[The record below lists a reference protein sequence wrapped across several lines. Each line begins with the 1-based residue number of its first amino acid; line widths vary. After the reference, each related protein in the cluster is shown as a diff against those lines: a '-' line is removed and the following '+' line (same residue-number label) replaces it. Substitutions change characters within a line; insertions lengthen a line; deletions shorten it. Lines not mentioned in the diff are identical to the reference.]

1 MANAAAII
9 LVTVGAF
16 VATDVDDMVVLAVLF
31 LGYRTSGAPQP
42 RQIVLGQYL
51 GFLVLVGVSASAALG
66 LALVS
71 LHWVGLLGFVP
82 LALGIR
88 GLWSA
93 RGGAGGQPSLPSL
106 RLFRGRSGPFAIAA
120 ATISTGGDNISVY
133 TPLLRTLGWPASALA
148 VVVLFAML
156 GVWCAIGAAIG
167 TNDTVVATLSRLGHF
182 LVPILYIC
190 IGALLLIDTGV
201 LVRLVRLF

>member
-1 MANAAAII
+1 MANAATII

-16 VATDVDDMVVLAVLF
+16 VATDVDDMVVLAILF
-31 LGYRTSGAPQP
+31 LGYRTSGVPQP
-42 RQIVLGQYL
+42 RQIVLGQYM
-51 GFLVLVGVSASAALG
+51 GFAVLVGISGSAALG

-71 LHWVGLLGFVP
+71 LRWVGLLGVVP
-82 LALGIR
+82 LSLGVR

-93 RGGAGGQPSLPSL
+93 RGGGGGPPSLPSL

-133 TPLLRTLGWPASALA
+133 TPLLRTVGWPASTLA
-148 VVVLFAML
+148 VVVLLVML

-167 TNDTVVATLSRLGHF
+167 THDTVVATLSRLGHI

-190 IGALLLIDTGV
+190 IGTLLLVDTGV
-201 LVRLVRLF
+201 LVRLARLF